1 MDHNLSEQYSQLMRD
16 YRPSPYVTTEW
27 PMKDGMYQQY
37 SGYEDNSPSVSG
49 TSINLSKPF

>member
-16 YRPSPYVTTEW
+16 YKPSPYVTTEW